1 MIYTPNQKFL
11 KIIEFNHFD
20 MIQVNNRPLEW
31 KKGLTVQKLLKIK
44 NYTFPNITVKINN
57 VFIPK
62 NEYQSTVIQDG
73 DNVLI
78 LHMFGGG

>member
-1 MIYTPNQKFL
+1 
-11 KIIEFNHFD
+11 

-31 KKGLTVQKLLKIK
+31 EKGLTVQKLLKIK
-44 NYTFPNITVKINN
+44 NYTFPNITVKIND

-62 NEYQSTVIQDG
+62 SEYKSTAIQDG
-73 DNVLI
+73 DNVLV